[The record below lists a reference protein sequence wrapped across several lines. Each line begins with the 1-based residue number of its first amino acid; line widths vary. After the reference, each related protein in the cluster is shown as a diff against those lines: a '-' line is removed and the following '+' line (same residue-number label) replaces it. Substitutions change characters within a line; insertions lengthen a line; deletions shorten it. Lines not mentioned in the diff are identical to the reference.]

1 MSGDGGGSPAA
12 AAGRVRNQR
21 DRQRE
26 ATRDALRSVGL
37 RMFAENG
44 FRETTI
50 DQIAGA
56 VGVSRRTFFLHYS
69 SKDDLLLGHLA
80 GQLALLR
87 AELDAAPARL
97 EVVARAG
104 HALAGLAAAMQ
115 ARDDLLL
122 QLDLLY
128 QAPQLHAVS
137 LEQFTAF
144 ETAVGDAVRGWLSGG
159 RRLGRA
165 EDGFAQLVGMVG
177 IAALRAA
184 LRTWHRNRG
193 RGSLPAL
200 VSRHVDLLRAGLRA
214 PQPAGG

>member
-1 MSGDGGGSPAA
+1 V
-12 AAGRVRNQR
+12 AGTQR

-44 FRETTI
+44 FQETTV
-50 DQIAGA
+50 DQIAAA
-56 VGVSRRTFFLHYS
+56 VGVTRRTFFLHYA
-69 SKDDLLLGHLA
+69 SKDDLLLGHVPA
-80 GQLALLR
+80 QLARLR
-87 AELDAAPARL
+87 AELDAAPPEL

-115 ARDDLLL
+115 ARDDLML

-128 QAPQLHAVS
+128 RAPQLHAVN

-144 ETAVGDAVRGWLSGG
+144 EDAVGDAVRRWLAG
-159 RRLGRA
+159 RRRLRRE
-165 EDGFAQLVGMVG
+165 EDAFARLVGMVG

-184 LRTWHRNRG
+184 LRAWHRRGG

-200 VSRHVDLLRAGLRA
+200 VHRQVDLIRGGLQA
-214 PQPAGG
+214 P